1 MEEWKWGRVNVTMVS
16 MSSEASEGS
25 RRADLGV
32 RPKGRSG
39 VGVQPLIQPSINI
52 KCQEKEFYQLC
63 LFYVKGHHSITPFN
77 TNKITD

>member
-16 MSSEASEGS
+16 MSSEASEGSEGS

-39 VGVQPLIQPSINI
+39 VGVQPLIQPINI
-52 KCQEKEFYQLC
+52 KCQEKKFYQLC

-77 TNKITD
+77 T